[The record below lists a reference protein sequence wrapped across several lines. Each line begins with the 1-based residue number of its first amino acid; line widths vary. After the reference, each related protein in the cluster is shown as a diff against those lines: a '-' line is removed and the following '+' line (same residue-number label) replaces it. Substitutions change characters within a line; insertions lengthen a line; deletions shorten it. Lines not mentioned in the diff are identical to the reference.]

1 MHGELSLASYNI
13 KVLDLKVLVRWH
25 QHMIPRL
32 QGCKYSSTNCHFWCL
47 SESPHSTD
55 SFDLLFDEVFFS
67 LSNSLL

>member
-32 QGCKYSSTNCHFWCL
+32 QGCKYSSTNCHIPLTVLIFFL
-47 SESPHSTD
+47 MRF
-55 SFDLLFDEVFFS
+55 SFLYQIACYNLKNIFS
-67 LSNSLL
+67 